1 MSFNNVSCTFSH
13 FKALFSLSQFQQKE
27 TIALKKRSEK
37 REIICNFIT
46 SRLQQLI
53 VVTCTQCVC
62 INGDR

>member
-37 REIICNFIT
+37 REIICNFYNKSIT
-46 SRLQQLI
+46 A
-53 VVTCTQCVC
+53 
-62 INGDR
+62 INCRHLYPMRMYKW